1 MANLS
6 PRTAGLPL
14 TAWVSPRG
22 NARHKAQVKVPL
34 TAGEMDI
41 DSVAVI
47 SIRPEPWLVTGA
59 LDSATF
65 EQITGWIRH
74 NEAALL
80 DDWDDV
86 IDTAELIGKLQKRA
100 A

>member
-14 TAWVSPRG
+14 TVWVSPRG
-22 NARHKAQVKVPL
+22 NARHKARVKVSL

-41 DSVAVI
+41 DNVAVI
-47 SIRPEPWLVTGA
+47 GIRQDPWLVTGA
-59 LDSATF
+59 LHIATL
-65 EQITGWIRH
+65 EQIAGWIRH

-80 DDWDDV
+80 DYWDDV